1 MRIRQG
7 GAKRRVR
14 GERRDACA
22 PHPRLRR
29 TFSPRGGEKA
39 LFGAIVIAF
48 FLAAAAFA
56 QNEPAKTDTSSVT
69 LPLSEY
75 DRLRAPDRP
84 ESITVVDTLRLSGT
98 FKDRNLT
105 VTFAGKSVGKRIA
118 TPVLAMSTGLSIWGC
133 TGSAVISR
141 GEKEFRIT
149 PLGDSFSA
157 TCRVAAA
164 GSDRLE
170 LLATPNVLAIDS
182 AVPDG
187 ELVAGTYS
195 GDGSANYSLV
205 RQSAGGAENLA
216 PTATGHYLIT
226 LLPDETRFRYAI
238 EVHNP
243 NRSRRP
249 FEVRLRSGEHLQQV
263 DAAAPYEV
271 VDGAYR
277 FDLPPGDTN
286 LVLTGQLSGDA
297 FTPPVDASLQYL
309 AIENHPV
316 VRPMIDGS
324 VKRISAAE
332 AGVPIQ
338 FRGPQAFLLGK
349 GESLRWR
356 KTKLEA
362 LHTVNY
368 ALTGARHTF
377 FVPAEGAVLGESI
390 FAVDNQGASDVKL
403 PLRPEPTYAS
413 IENEPL
419 LMTKGPDGK
428 LTVPLSSG
436 KQQVLVQHRQ
446 SIRHFL
452 GFGVGRLVVPQLDVP
467 ATSLFATINYPR
479 QWWPLAQM
487 FSTRVRVWR
496 PPFAMLLVFVG
507 LALWTERV
515 LAYLMLPWRKRATIA
530 LLVAAA
536 ASAFDSVAVLAVIV
550 DGVLTIG
557 WLVTHLKREKWTM
570 LKGLVA
576 FTVVAVGVAIA
587 AFNIQMRREIDGI
600 FSNTGSGG
608 LASSSTPAVIP
619 AEAKEYAAEASRQQ
633 GAFNFAPAQAKSKAD
648 YQGLPAKFEIPSGE
662 HHSFFGQEM
671 LPTDREH
678 AITVVL
684 VSATIVWLIGVAFV
698 VAAFI
703 ALWRARQILAAG
715 LRARFAVWSA
725 PAVPAL

>member
-1 MRIRQG
+1 MAPLIRPSG
-7 GAKRRVR
+7 
-14 GERRDACA
+14 
-22 PHPRLRR
+22 
-29 TFSPRGGEKA
+29 TFSPRGREKV
-39 LFGAIVIAF
+39 LFGAIVVVVL
-48 FLAAAAFA
+48 LAATAFA
-56 QNEPAKTDTSSVT
+56 QNQPPDKTTTASDSRVT
-69 LPLSEY
+69 LPLTEY
-75 DRLRAPDRP
+75 EQLRAPDRP
-84 ESITVVDTLRLSGT
+84 ESITVVDTMRLAGT
-98 FKDRNLT
+98 FKERNLT
-105 VTFAGKSVGKRIA
+105 VTFIGKSVGKRIA
-118 TPVLAMSTGLSIWGC
+118 TPVLEMSTGLSIWGC

-149 PLGDSFSA
+149 PLGDTFSA
-157 TCRVAAA
+157 TCRIAAA

-170 LLATPNVLAIDS
+170 LHGTRDVLAIES
-182 AVPDG
+182 SVADG
-187 ELVAGTYS
+187 ELIGSTKSEDGTS
-195 GDGSANYSLV
+195 VYSLV

-263 DAAAPYEV
+263 DAVAPYEV

-286 LVLTGQLSGDA
+286 LVLTGQLAGDS

-316 VRPMIDGS
+316 VRPVIDGS

-349 GESLRWR
+349 GEALRWR

-368 ALTGARHTF
+368 ALTGVRHTF
-377 FVPAEGAVLGESI
+377 FVPAEGMVLGESI
-390 FAVDNQGASDVKL
+390 FAIDNQGASDVKL
-403 PLRPEPTYAS
+403 PLRPQPTYAS

-428 LTVPLSSG
+428 LTVPLSDG

-446 SIRHFL
+446 GIRHFL
-452 GFGVGRLVVPQLDVP
+452 GFGAGRLVVPQLDVP

-479 QWWPLAQM
+479 QWWPVAQS
-487 FSTRVRVWR
+487 FSTRIRFWTPTSKMLFVF
-496 PPFAMLLVFVG
+496 FA
-507 LALWTERV
+507 LAIWTERV
-515 LAYLMLPWRKRATIA
+515 LAFLMLPWRRRLVIA
-530 LLVAAA
+530 LLIGAAA
-536 ASAFDSVAVLAVIV
+536 AAFDLVAVLVVIA
-550 DGVLTIG
+550 DGCLTIG
-557 WLVTHLKREKWTM
+557 WLIPLLKREKWTA
-570 LKGLVA
+570 LK
-576 FTVVAVGVAIA
+576 VVAAVIVVAAVSIA
-587 AFNIQMRREIDGI
+587 AVVNVQFRKMSPASYGYAV
-600 FSNTGSGG
+600 TG
-608 LASSSTPAVIP
+608 T
-619 AEAKEYAAEASRQQ
+619 EEASRNVN
-633 GAFNFAPAQAKSKAD
+633 AFAKTPQKNQSD

-662 HHSFFGQEM
+662 RHSTFDQEM

-684 VSATIVWLIGVAFV
+684 VSSTIVWLIGVAFV
-698 VAAFI
+698 VVALLT
-703 ALWRARQILAAG
+703 LWRARQLLAAG
-715 LRARFAVWSA
+715 LRARFAAPKPEEIVA
-725 PAVPAL
+725 PAL

>member
-1 MRIRQG
+1 MR
-7 GAKRRVR
+7 K
-14 GERRDACA
+14 
-22 PHPRLRR
+22 L
-29 TFSPRGGEKA
+29 SA
-39 LFGAIVIAF
+39 LLAIL
-48 FLAAAAFA
+48 LAATAFA
-56 QNEPAKTDTSSVT
+56 QNEPQQNKTAPPSDARVT
-69 LPLSEY
+69 LPLAEY
-75 DRLRAPDRP
+75 EQLRAPDRP
-84 ESITVVDTLRLSGT
+84 ESIAVVDTLRLAGT

-105 VTFAGKSVGKRIA
+105 VTFIGKSVGKRIA

-133 TGSAVISR
+133 SGSAVISR
-141 GEKEFRIT
+141 GEKDFRIT
-149 PLGDSFSA
+149 PLGDTFSA
-157 TCRVAAA
+157 TCRIAAA

-170 LLATPNVLAIDS
+170 LVATPSVLAMES
-182 AVPDG
+182 SVPDG

-195 GDGSANYSLV
+195 ADGSANYSLV

-249 FEVRLRSGEHLQQV
+249 FEVHLRSGEHLQQV

-286 LVLTGQLSGDA
+286 LVLTGQLSGNDI
-297 FTPPVDASLQYL
+297 FVPPVEASLQYL

-316 VRPMIDGS
+316 VRPVIDGS

-338 FRGPQAFLLGK
+338 FRGAQAFLLGK
-349 GESLRWR
+349 GEVLRWR
-356 KTKLEA
+356 KTNLEA

-368 ALTGARHTF
+368 ALTAARHTF

-390 FAVDNQGASDVKL
+390 FSVDNQGASDVKL

-428 LTVPLSSG
+428 LTVPLSAG

-446 SIRHFL
+446 SIRSVL

-467 ATSLFATINYPR
+467 ASTLLATINYPAH
-479 QWWPLAQM
+479 WWPVMQS
-487 FSTRVRVWR
+487 FSTRIRFWT
-496 PPFAMLLVFVG
+496 PSTELLLVFLG

-515 LAYLMLPWRKRATIA
+515 LAYLMLPWRRRLVIA
-530 LLVAAA
+530 LLLAAA
-536 ASAFDSVAVLAVIV
+536 CAVFDAVAVLVAIA
-550 DGVLTIG
+550 DACLTIG
-557 WLVTHLKREKWTM
+557 WLVALVKREKWTF
-570 LKGLVA
+570 LKVFAAAVA
-576 FTVVAVGVAIA
+576 IGVAGIVA
-587 AFNIQMRREIDGI
+587 IGTYQFRKITKGGDG
-600 FSNTGSGG
+600 SYGYASTG
-608 LASSSTPAVIP
+608 T
-619 AEAKEYAAEASRQQ
+619 EEASRNVSFVDKEQK
-633 GAFNFAPAQAKSKAD
+633 AAKTD
-648 YQGLPAKFEIPSGE
+648 YQGLPAKFDLPTGE
-662 HHSFFGQEM
+662 RHSSFGQEM

-678 AITVVL
+678 AVTVVL
-684 VSATIVWLIGVAFV
+684 VSATIVWLIG
-698 VAAFI
+698 AAFL
-703 ALWRARQILAAG
+703 ALAWLAVWRARTLLAAG
-715 LRARFAVWSA
+715 LRARFAA
-725 PAVPAL
+725 PAPSPVEAVP